1 MSRSSDTI
9 FALSSGRLPSGVAVV
24 RISGPQ
30 ALAAPRVLLGSVP
43 PPRLARYGVLRDPA
57 DGSVLDRGLI
67 LVFPGPASAT
77 GEDTAEVHLHGGR
90 AVVARVLETLGRL
103 DGFRPAEPGEF
114 TRRAHANGKMDLA
127 EAEGLA
133 DLIAAETEAQRRQ
146 ALAQAGGLLSRAVE
160 GWRTRLIRALALV
173 EASVDFAD
181 EGDVPEDLAG
191 PAVREAAALRGELA
205 TALADAGR
213 GERVRD
219 GLVVAIA
226 GPPNAGKS
234 TLLNRL
240 AGREAAIVSPV
251 PGTTRDAIE
260 VHLDLAGQAV
270 TLVDTAGI
278 RETDDMVEAEG
289 VRRARARAGM
299 ADLVLWLSPDDETP
313 PAELSGA
320 VRVRTKADLR
330 TGAGM
335 VGVLPISAATG
346 EGMDDLV
353 ARIAARAAD
362 LAGGEPALLVRARQ
376 VAGVRAALGH
386 LDRAL
391 LWGGQGASEEI
402 LAEELRLAARALD
415 SVVGRVDV
423 EDVLDALFRTFCIGK

>member
-24 RISGPQ
+24 RVSGPAALSAAQ
-30 ALAAPRVLLGSVP
+30 ALLGTVP
-43 PPRLARYGVLRDPA
+43 PPRMARYGVLRDPA
-57 DGSVLDRGLI
+57 DGSVLDRGLV

-77 GEDTAEVHLHGGR
+77 GEDTVEFHLHGGR
-90 AVVARVLETLGRL
+90 AVVARILETLGQL
-103 DGFRPAEPGEF
+103 DGFRPADAGEF

-160 GWRTRLIRALALV
+160 GWRGRLIRALALV
-173 EASVDFAD
+173 EASVDFTD

-191 PAVREAAALRGELA
+191 PAVREAAALRAELA
-205 TALADAGR
+205 AALADAGR

-240 AGREAAIVSPV
+240 AGREAAIVSPI

-278 RETDDMVEAEG
+278 RETGDAVEAEG
-289 VRRARARAGM
+289 VRRARVRAGS
-299 ADLVLWLSPDDETP
+299 ADLVLWLSPDDAP
-313 PAELSGA
+313 PPKDMPGA
-320 VRVRTKADLR
+320 LRVRTKADLGGMGEG
-330 TGAGM
+330 GADIA
-335 VGVLPISAATG
+335 VSAATG
-346 EGMDDLV
+346 EGIDALI
-353 ARIAARAAD
+353 ARIGERAAS

-376 VAGVRAALGH
+376 TAGVRAALDH